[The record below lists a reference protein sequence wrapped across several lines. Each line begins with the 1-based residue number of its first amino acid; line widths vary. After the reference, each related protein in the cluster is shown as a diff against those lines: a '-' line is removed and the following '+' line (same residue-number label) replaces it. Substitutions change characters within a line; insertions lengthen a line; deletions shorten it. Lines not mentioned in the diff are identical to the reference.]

1 MNDRVPTIV
10 LGGVLL
16 AGLAGA
22 VPAAAPPQ
30 ATSYPSYQRALL
42 LETTSETS
50 ANISF
55 GDLDGDGHLDIVLAK
70 GRHWPLVDRVLMGD
84 GRGGIRES
92 HDLGTASDRSYSG
105 RLADMDGDGS
115 LDVVISNDRPD
126 PGLVYLND
134 GTGHFRAGSTYGSA
148 DWPTRNASVADING
162 DGRPDIIVANRGPAG
177 MSNYICLN
185 QGKGRFDA
193 DCVAVAPYPS
203 TTITA
208 ADFNHDGLL
217 DLVAPHRNGGQA
229 YVYLNAQ
236 GGEFSDSRRVPFGPK
251 DAVIRMA
258 EAADFN
264 RDGLTDIVAIDERA
278 GTAIYFGQPGG
289 GFGSGVPL
297 GDPGIVPYAMVVGD
311 LDGDGTMDIVVGN
324 IEAPSTIHFNDG
336 SGRHFTPVQVGDDKG
351 GVYGFAIGDLNEDG
365 VLDLGV
371 ARSGA
376 PNVVYFGARRD

>member
-1 MNDRVPTIV
+1 MLV
-10 LGGVLL
+10 GGVLL
-16 AGLAGA
+16 VAIA
-22 VPAAAPPQ
+22 VAAPVATPQ
-30 ATSYPSYQRALL
+30 AAVYPTYERSLL

-84 GRGGIRES
+84 GRGGIREA
-92 HDLGTASDRSYSG
+92 HDLGAASDRSYSG
-105 RLADMDGDGS
+105 RLVDMDGDGT

-134 GTGHFRAGSTYGSA
+134 GTGHFRVGSSYGRSV
-148 DWPTRNASVADING
+148 WPTRNANVADLNT

-185 QGKGRFDA
+185 QGAGRFNE
-193 DCVAVAPYPS
+193 DCVAVAPYPT

-208 ADFNHDGLL
+208 ADFNGDGLL

-229 YVYLNAQ
+229 YVYLNGKGLA
-236 GGEFSDSRRVPFGPK
+236 FSDDRRVPFGP
-251 DAVIRMA
+251 ANAAIRMA
-258 EAADFN
+258 EAGDFN

-278 GTAIYFGQPGG
+278 GTAIYFGQKGG
-289 GFGSGVPL
+289 GFAPGVPL
-297 GDPGIVPYAMVVGD
+297 GTPGVVPYAMAVGD
-311 LDGDGTMDIVVGN
+311 LDRDGTTDIVIGN

-336 SGRHFTPVQVGDDKG
+336 SGRRFTPVQVGDDKG

-376 PNVVYFGARRD
+376 PNVVYFGAKR